1 MRQLAGR
8 TAPVLATAAA
18 VLLWTSGAVAQDKNV
33 IRAVMQA
40 DVKVFDPIFNTAD
53 ITSFHSMMVFD
64 FLFAMDKD
72 LQAQPQMVGAWSL
85 SQDGLTYSFTLRD
98 GLKWH
103 DGTPVTAED
112 SVTSI

>member
-1 MRQLAGR
+1 MRLLARR
-8 TAPVLATAAA
+8 TAALLASAAA
-18 VLLWTSGAVAQDKNV
+18 GSMLFASSAPAQDDKNV

-85 SQDGLTYSFTLRD
+85 SQDRLTYTFTLRD

-112 SVTSI
+112 C